1 MGERL
6 VVGFRYKRTESKI
19 TFCFLF
25 AFEGILFSKFKP
37 FCTAFVLGALA
48 GYRAQTCGAKSS

>member
-25 AFEGILFSKFKP
+25 AFEGQHFSTFGRLVGP
-37 FCTAFVLGALA
+37 
-48 GYRAQTCGAKSS
+48 